1 MNLETRIERLERGDR
16 RWRLAATV
24 AGAGLALV
32 VFMGQARPE
41 PGEVKARKFVLV
53 DDEGTSR
60 ATLAMEA
67 GGPSLVLT
75 DARGR
80 GAIRL
85 SVPKVPDKGTL
96 YLSDG
101 EARSDLELAMTQNGP
116 VIHLNDKRGNR
127 VRLATNELNA
137 PLAAVY
143 DEEGKLLFQVT
154 AKK

>member
-41 PGEVKARKFVLV
+41 LGEVKARKFVLV

>member
-1 MNLETRIERLERGDR
+1 MNLEGRIARLERSTR
-16 RWRLAATV
+16 IWRLAAIM
-24 AGAGLALV
+24 AGIALALT
-32 VFMGQARPE
+32 VFMGQAKPE
-41 PGEVKARKFVLV
+41 PTEVKANKFVLV
-53 DDEGTSR
+53 DEAGSSR
-60 ATLAMEA
+60 ATLAIEA

-75 DARGR
+75 DGRGR

-101 EARSDLELAMTQNGP
+101 EAGADLELAMTQNGP
-116 VIHLNDKRGNR
+116 VIHLNDRKGNR

-143 DEEGKLLFQVT
+143 DEEGKALFQVT

>member
-1 MNLETRIERLERGDR
+1 MNLETRIERLERAGR
-16 RWRLAATV
+16 RWRLAAIACGT
-24 AGAGLALV
+24 GLALAV
-32 VFMGQARPE
+32 LMGQARPE
-41 PGEVKARKFVLV
+41 PGEVKATKFVLV
-53 DDEGTSR
+53 DEAGTSR
-60 ATLAMEA
+60 ATLAIES

-75 DARGR
+75 DTRGH

-96 YLSDG
+96 YLSDR
-101 EARSDLELAMTQNGP
+101 EAGGDLELAITQNGP
-116 VIHLNDKRGNR
+116 VIHLNDRRGNR

-143 DEEGKLLFQVT
+143 DDEGKLLFQVT

>member
-1 MNLETRIERLERGDR
+1 MNLEARLARLETAAR
-16 RWRLAATV
+16 RWRLGASAA
-24 AGAGLALV
+24 GISLAMIVL
-32 VFMGQARPE
+32 MGQTKPE
-41 PGEVKARKFVLV
+41 PTELKAGKFTLV
-53 DDEGTSR
+53 DQAGMPR

-67 GGPSLVLT
+67 GGPSLVMT

-85 SVPKVPDKGTL
+85 SIPKVPDKGTL

-101 EARSDLELAMTQNGP
+101 EAGADLELAMTQNGP
-116 VIHLNDKRGNR
+116 VIHLNDRRGNR

-143 DEEGKLLFQVT
+143 DEEGKVLFQVS

>member
-1 MNLETRIERLERGDR
+1 MNLEARFDRLEQAARH
-16 RWRLAATV
+16 WRLAAIA
-24 AGAGLALV
+24 AGIALGLAL
-32 VFMGQARPE
+32 FLGQAKPE
-41 PGEVKARKFVLV
+41 GAEVKASKFTLV
-53 DDEGTSR
+53 DDAGNAR

-75 DARGR
+75 DAHGR

-101 EARSDLELAMTQNGP
+101 EAGADLELAMTQNGP
-116 VIHLNDKRGNR
+116 VIHLNDRRGNR

-143 DEEGKLLFQVT
+143 DEQGKMLFQVS
-154 AKK
+154 AKQ

>member
-1 MNLETRIERLERGDR
+1 
-16 RWRLAATV
+16 
-24 AGAGLALV
+24 
-32 VFMGQARPE
+32 MGQAKPE
-41 PGEVKARKFVLV
+41 PSEVKAGKFVLV
-53 DDEGTSR
+53 DEKGTSR
-60 ATLAMEA
+60 ATLAIEA

-101 EARSDLELAMTQNGP
+101 EAGADLELAMTQNGP

-143 DEEGKLLFQVT
+143 DEEGKVLFQVT

>member
-1 MNLETRIERLERGDR
+1 MNLEARLARLEAAAR
-16 RWRLAATV
+16 RWRLGATAA
-24 AGAGLALV
+24 GIGLALV
-32 VFMGQARPE
+32 VLLGQAKPE
-41 PGEVKARKFVLV
+41 PTEVKAGKFTLV
-53 DDEGTSR
+53 DEAGAPR
-60 ATLAMEA
+60 ATLALEA

-101 EARSDLELAMTQNGP
+101 EAGTDLELAMTQNGP
-116 VIHLNDKRGNR
+116 VIHLNDRRGNR

-143 DEEGKLLFQVT
+143 DEEGQVLFQVT

>member
-1 MNLETRIERLERGDR
+1 MNLETRIERLERASR

-24 AGAGLALV
+24 AGCGLGLALLL
-32 VFMGQARPE
+32 GQAKPE
-41 PGEVKARKFVLV
+41 PTEVKAGKFVLV
-53 DDEGTSR
+53 DEAGASR
-60 ATLAMEA
+60 ATLAIEA

-85 SVPKVPDKGTL
+85 AVPKVPDKGTL

-101 EARSDLELAMTQNGP
+101 EAGADLELAMTQNGP
-116 VIHLNDKRGNR
+116 VVHLNDRTGNR

-143 DEEGKLLFQVT
+143 DEDGKVLFQVT
-154 AKK
+154 GKK